1 MSALGPQ
8 TQIFGGFCSW
18 GMVGVSH
25 PAGEKRGKTFLLS
38 SSLPHPGL
46 TSREAE
52 RGQSH
57 TYPQETDM
65 GIFSPQAWGSGE
77 GGTGGGEAVSGCSN
91 ENTHTSLPTTLQWL

>member
-1 MSALGPQ
+1 MPALGPQ

-52 RGQSH
+52 QGQSH
-57 TYPQETDM
+57 TYPQETD
-65 GIFSPQAWGSGE
+65 IFSPQAWGSGE
-77 GGTGGGEAVSGCSN
+77 GGTGGGGAVSGCSN
-91 ENTHTSLPTTLQWL
+91 ENMHTSLPTTLQWL